1 MSPLA
6 PQLKKLLRRYH
17 ASEPPPLPPSPGFA
31 ARAVTAGRRRPAPWA
46 ILPDNLLLATA
57 LASIAL
63 ILCGSAFLYRLA
75 YPDSSRPSL
84 ISASQFAASRL
95 TR

>member
-1 MSPLA
+1 MSPLD
-6 PQLKKLLRRYH
+6 PQLKNLLRRYR
-17 ASEPPPLPPSPGFA
+17 ASEPPPLPTSPGFA
-31 ARAVTAGRRRPAPWA
+31 ARAVAAGRRRPAA
-46 ILPDNLLLATA
+46 LATLPDGLLLATA

-63 ILCGSAFLYRLA
+63 IIGGSALLYRAA
-75 YPDSSRPSL
+75 YPDPQRPSL

>member
-1 MSPLA
+1 MSPLD
-6 PQLKKLLRRYH
+6 PQLKNLLRRYR
-17 ASEPPPLPPSPGFA
+17 ASEPPPLPTSPGFA
-31 ARAVTAGRRRPAPWA
+31 ARAVAAGRRRPAA
-46 ILPDNLLLATA
+46 LTTLPDGLLLATA

-63 ILCGSAFLYRLA
+63 IIGGSALLYRAA
-75 YPDSSRPSL
+75 YPDSQRPSL